1 MRIEKEAIR
10 VAAAAAALVEDCQ
23 RPASPRGRTAEGLA
37 APKWWDAGEMVLGMV
52 RDERARRVEK
62 YGDRPRSPM
71 EWLMVLA
78 AEVGELADAVTASTP
93 PGRRGGRAVAGG
105 AAGPPSF
112 GSLTFNAETRC
123 RATGFDGGRYWD

>member
-93 PGRRGGRAVAGG
+93 PEGAALTACDDLGRAAA
-105 AAGPPSF
+105 AAGRWLEERPGRPPS
-112 GSLTFNAETRC
+112 AP
-123 RATGFDGGRYWD
+123 